1 MTASDGNERDLTKG
15 SEADHDDAQE
25 RWARE
30 LEEARPFGE
39 VLGQRLQEVREEQ
52 KRTAEDVAQDAQHYG
67 LSWHRPTVRQIE
79 QGKRSMSTA
88 ELMMLPLVYGVRLGD
103 LIPEEETVW
112 LTPKVRVYGRELR
125 RVLGGDYIPHPRA
138 QRAPGGWHVK
148 GWSDLADEEI
158 TRGMLRWA
166 AASAERNPWPT
177 GATASHV
184 FQGRPDEAEAKAA
197 KRLGTTPHY
206 VAYAARETWGHG
218 LAAEREARLHE
229 RGELPEEKRALQSA
243 RGHITRALLAELEP
257 VVKAHEERRGEPER
271 LDPADLGPLKET
283 RQGRETDG

>member
-15 SEADHDDAQE
+15 SEADGDDAQK

-52 KRTAEDVAQDAQHYG
+52 KRTAEDVAQDARHYG

-79 QGKRSMSTA
+79 QGKRALSAA
-88 ELMMLPLVYGVRLGD
+88 ELMMLPLVYRVRLAD
-103 LIPEEETVW
+103 VIREEETVW

-138 QRAPGGWHVK
+138 LRAPGGWHLK
-148 GWSDLADEEI
+148 GWSDLDGDEVV
-158 TRGMLRWA
+158 RSVAQWSA
-166 AASAERNPWPT
+166 ARAERDPWPT
-177 GATASHV
+177 GATGSHV
-184 FQGRPDEAEAKAA
+184 VQGKPDEAETKAA

-218 LAAEREARLHE
+218 LAAEREARLRE

-257 VVKAHEERRGEPER
+257 VVKAHEERRGQPDR
-271 LDPADLGPLKET
+271 PDPADMGPLKVT
-283 RQGRETDG
+283 RNGRETDG